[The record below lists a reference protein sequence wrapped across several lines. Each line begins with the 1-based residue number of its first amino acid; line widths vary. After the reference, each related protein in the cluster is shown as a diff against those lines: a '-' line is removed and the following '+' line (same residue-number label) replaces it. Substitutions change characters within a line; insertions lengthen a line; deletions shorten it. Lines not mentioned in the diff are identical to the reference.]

1 MTMTITTSPSTEVEV
16 INALSLLAHKVAP
29 NVFDLSSLQ
38 WHVSIRDQIVRA
50 CLLMADLKKADPNI
64 HSVLIVGMGAAGI
77 SAAIAACELGIKQ
90 VCVVDQADTPFKL
103 FRDVTSRFVGP
114 FMYEWPSSFHADQ
127 SYPVPPN
134 APWGGQGR
142 SPLTWSVKEPITA
155 DDLAKELTTCLT
167 TWIKKRKK
175 AKLSLPYML
184 VKANPKEIESFAKQ
198 FAVTEAKRAE
208 ETSQGGSA
216 KTPKSQFNRDSYA
229 NALLWGSMPGAKFP
243 IKHEPDYL
251 VLAAGMGTETLTV
264 SDNTEVTPS
273 FWANDTLK
281 ELSTANQT
289 VVILG
294 GGDGALQDALR
305 ALTTYDHPLSLVQN
319 LQKNPSC
326 QKALSAEL
334 PALLDADRQMRQH
347 CAWVTGSHAQK
358 MVDLACKQAAD
369 RLAANPDICTCIL
382 RSLRPGKGTVWLWV
396 AGTHFDK
403 AYLLNR
409 LAIHLLWAC
418 FRKLRRRPTDC
429 MNFKVRFNTKF
440 TRAEQPSPP
449 TTTRTPSPEKVKR
462 LILHASSQGREI
474 VKKADKVVVRFGI
487 QKDTIPGLQ
496 MVQLG
501 VPNERDLKH
510 RATLKG
516 IELPFVAM

>member
-1 MTMTITTSPSTEVEV
+1 MTMTTPPSTEVEV

-50 CLLMADLKKADPNI
+50 QLLMADLKAADPKI
-64 HSVLIVGMGAAGI
+64 QSVLIVGMGAAGI
-77 SAAIAACELGIKQ
+77 SAAMAACELGISQ
-90 VCVVDQADTPFKL
+90 VCVVDRADTPFKL
-103 FRDVTSRFVGP
+103 FRAVTSRFVGP

-142 SPLTWSVKEPITA
+142 SPLTWSAKEPITA

-167 TWIKKRKK
+167 TWITKRRK
-175 AKLSLPYML
+175 AGLSLPHLL
-184 VKANPKEIESFAKQ
+184 VKADPTEIESFAKQ
-198 FAVTEAKRAE
+198 FAVTEAERAK

-216 KTPKSQFNRDSYA
+216 KTPKSQFNRDSNA
-229 NALLWGSMPGAKFP
+229 NALLWGGTPGAGFP
-243 IKHEPDYL
+243 TTHEPDYL
-251 VLAAGMGTETLTV
+251 ILAAGMGTETLTV
-264 SDNTEVTPS
+264 PGSTEVTPS

-281 ELSTANQT
+281 DASTADQR
-289 VVILG
+289 VVVLG

-305 ALTTYDHPLSLVQN
+305 ALTKYDHPLSLVQD
-319 LQKNPSC
+319 LQRNPSAGR
-326 QKALSAEL
+326 ALSAEL

-347 CAWVTGSHAQK
+347 YAWVKGSQGQE
-358 MVDLACKQAAD
+358 MVDLVCQQAAD
-369 RLAANPDICTCIL
+369 RLAANPAVRRYVLKSI
-382 RSLRPGKGTVWLWV
+382 RPGKGTVWLWL
-396 AGTHFDK
+396 AGKHFDK

-409 LAIHLLWAC
+409 FAIHLLWAC
-418 FRKLRRRPTDC
+418 FRKLARRPTGR
-429 MNFKVRFNTKF
+429 MGFEVQFSMKVTHSKP
-440 TRAEQPSPP
+440 PSLP
-449 TTTRTPSPEKVKR
+449 TTTGTPSPAKVKR
-462 LILHASSQGREI
+462 WTLHVSSQGGSI
-474 VKKADKVVVRFGI
+474 VKKADKVVVRFGV